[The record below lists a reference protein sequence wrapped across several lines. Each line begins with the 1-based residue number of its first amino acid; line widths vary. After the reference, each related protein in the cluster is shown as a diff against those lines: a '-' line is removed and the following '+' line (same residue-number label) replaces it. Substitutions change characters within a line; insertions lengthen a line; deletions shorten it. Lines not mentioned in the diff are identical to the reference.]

1 MQRQVNTY
9 FMQHLQAL
17 ISSLGAMWRA
27 PLASI
32 MTLLVIAIAL
42 ALPAG
47 LYVFVHN
54 MQTITQDWQSGAQLS
69 LFVKDDVTDARAKII
84 SQEIKTYPGV
94 GDVQFLTRDAAFA
107 EFKTLSGFPEMLDT
121 LPDNPLPAVIIVH
134 PTFTDP
140 MLLQKLEKTLKAIP
154 EVALVQLD
162 MEWVQRLSAL
172 LQVGEKIVWIL
183 MLFLCA
189 AVVLIIGNTIRLAI
203 FNRQDE
209 IAIIKLV
216 GGTNAFIRRPFLYT
230 GIMYGLFG
238 SILAVIMITG
248 ALLVL
253 GNPIESLASA
263 YQTDYK
269 ILGLSIGKGL
279 DLLFLGTLLGWLGA
293 AIFVHYHL
301 KRIEP

>member
-1 MQRQVNTY
+1 MNMY
-9 FMQHLQAL
+9 FSQHLQAMF
-17 ISSLGAMWRA
+17 SSLGALWRT
-27 PLASI
+27 PFASL

-47 LYVFVHN
+47 LYIFVHN

-69 LFVKDDVTDARAKII
+69 LFVKDDVTDERAQAV
-84 SQEIKTYPGV
+84 SEEIKKFPGISRV
-94 GDVQFLTRDAAFA
+94 EFLSRDAAFA
-107 EFKTLSGFPEMLDT
+107 EFKSLSGFSEMLNT
-121 LPDNPLPAVIIVH
+121 LPENPLPPVIIIH

-140 MLLQKLEKTLKAIP
+140 MLLEKLQKTLQAVP
-154 EVALVQLD
+154 EIALVQLD
-162 MEWVQRLSAL
+162 LEWVQRLHAL

-183 MLFLCA
+183 MLFLSA

-230 GIMYGLFG
+230 GIWYGLFG
-238 SILAVIMITG
+238 SLLAIIMVVS
-248 ALLVL
+248 ALMVL
-253 GNPIESLASA
+253 NNSVELLTSA
-263 YQTDYK
+263 YQSDFK
-269 ILGLSIGKGL
+269 ILGLSVARGF

-293 AIFVHYHL
+293 AIFVYYHL

>member
-1 MQRQVNTY
+1 MQRQVNNY
-9 FMQHLQAL
+9 FIQHLQAL
-17 ISSLGAMWRA
+17 VASLGAMWRA
-27 PLASI
+27 PFASA

-47 LYVFVHN
+47 LYLFVHN
-54 MQTITQDWQSGAQLS
+54 LQTITADWQSGAQLS
-69 LFVKDDVTDARAKII
+69 IFVKDDVTDERARII
-84 SQEIKTYPGV
+84 SQEIEKYPGV
-94 GDVQFLTRDAAFA
+94 GKVDFLTRDAAFA
-107 EFKTLSGFPEMLDT
+107 EFKSLSGFSEMLDT
-121 LPDNPLPAVIIVH
+121 LPENPLPAVIIVH

-140 MLLQKLEKTLKAIP
+140 VLLQKLEKTLKAVP

-162 MEWVQRLSAL
+162 MEWAQRLSAL
-172 LQVGEKIVWIL
+172 LIVGEKFVWIL
-183 MLFLCA
+183 MSFLCM

-230 GIMYGLFG
+230 GILYGLLG
-238 SILAVIMITG
+238 SLLAIIMIYG
-248 ALLVL
+248 AVWVL
-253 GNPIESLASA
+253 HQPVETLANA
-263 YQTDYK
+263 YQSDYQ
-269 ILGLSIGKGL
+269 ILGLNIGRGV